1 MSRLQKGRISCCKII
16 EAHLLRTQCTIL
28 EIFLLE
34 DRAAHA
40 EGVPRARSREPCV
53 PAGRGDEVHARAVL
67 LDGLLDEVRDAAG
80 FEGL

>member
-16 EAHLLRTQCTIL
+16 EAHILRTQCTIL

-40 EGVPRARSREPCV
+40 RPTLCLEYGICRHRRPVGVAQLCSYRCSSIRTAE
-53 PAGRGDEVHARAVL
+53 L
-67 LDGLLDEVRDAAG
+67 
-80 FEGL
+80 